1 MPRYV
6 ALADADNELLADL
19 DNVLS
24 VDSLAHQLRGRP
36 VASLVEATPPERLCA
51 TGPEG
56 TFASQILVPFVRSPD
71 HGGQPGNPP
80 PGPREPGAAA
90 RRFPPASEWLYA
102 KLYTGPA
109 TADRVLERAAPVV
122 QSALSSG
129 VADRWFFLR
138 YGDPEWHL
146 RLRIHGDPDRLAADT
161 VPLLHRVMAPLLAT
175 GEVWRLQFD
184 TYEREVERYGGPQ
197 AIEAAEQLFAADSA
211 AALAIVRD
219 LAGDRGAA
227 LRWRAALLGIELL
240 FDDLGLSLAARRAV
254 ARRAREGYGRELG
267 AGRAFQR
274 EVGLRYR
281 QERSVVERLLD
292 PGRQPPVELATSVE
306 ALRRRSA
313 GIAPPCAAIRALAED
328 GALTTDLPDLAMS
341 VAHMHVNRV
350 LRSAQRAQEL
360 VLYEMLDRVY
370 SSRAAR
376 RGS

>member
-1 MPRYV
+1 
-6 ALADADNELLADL
+6 
-19 DNVLS
+19 
-24 VDSLAHQLRGRP
+24 
-36 VASLVEATPPERLCA
+36 
-51 TGPEG
+51 
-56 TFASQILVPFVRSPD
+56 
-71 HGGQPGNPP
+71 
-80 PGPREPGAAA
+80 
-90 RRFPPASEWLYA
+90 
-102 KLYTGPA
+102 
-109 TADRVLERAAPVV
+109 VLERAAPVV

-138 YGDPEWHL
+138 YADPEWHL
-146 RLRIHGDPDRLAADT
+146 RLRIHGDPDGLAADT
-161 VPLLHRVMAPLLAT
+161 APLLHRVMAPLLAT

-197 AIEAAEQLFAADSA
+197 AIEPAEQLFSADSA

-227 LRWRAALLGIELL
+227 LRWRAALLGIDLL

-254 ARRAREGYGRELG
+254 TRRAREGYGRELG
-267 AGRAFQR
+267 AGGPFQR

-281 QERSVVERLLD
+281 KERSAVERLLD
-292 PGRQPPVELATSVE
+292 PRRQPPVELATSVE

-313 GIAPPCAAIRALAED
+313 EIAPPCAAIGALAED

-341 VAHMHVNRV
+341 LAHMHINRV

-376 RGS
+376 RRS